1 LPPTLVREYFPG
13 GELEVRPTRR
23 LERTADA
30 PLSRTSFGVLAHE
43 AFREDDMYSFLAALP
58 AILGILG
65 FVVYLLLRS
74 SGKGDPET
82 LRIVEKLRAQHPE
95 KFADHKKLTSKQLY
109 GLLDQDQRLQREVG
123 KQDFHL
129 LGQALRQ
136 QFVKSLVV
144 YLICALL
151 FLTGVVL
158 FVYQVNRPI
167 PTSLS
172 NLQLMSVVSSAGELL
187 VDLDPIRATWQAKGQ
202 ESEIAVYLENLDN
215 SRQTRALQSRSTAGE
230 VSFKRADLAPILSER
245 RFRESNRVRVVAQAG
260 EQAFYS
266 REFPLHVGLTVLA
279 VAFEKRVKIAAIVD
293 NALVQ
298 GYNFEARLIV
308 PHRGSLDFLSLGGA
322 ISGQKDFSVPAP
334 TLYDWAAAKI
344 AYLGPDDGRLV
355 RYEILYE

>member
-1 LPPTLVREYFPG
+1 
-13 GELEVRPTRR
+13 
-23 LERTADA
+23 
-30 PLSRTSFGVLAHE
+30 
-43 AFREDDMYSFLAALP
+43 MYSFLAALP

-65 FVVYLLLRS
+65 FVVSLLLRS

-95 KFADHKKLTSKQLY
+95 KFVAHKKLTAKQLY

-123 KQDFHL
+123 KQDFLL

-136 QFVKSLVV
+136 QFIKSLVV

-151 FLTGVVL
+151 FLIGVFL

-172 NLQLMSVVSSAGELL
+172 NLQLMSAASSAGDLL
-187 VDLDPIRATWQAKGQ
+187 VDLDPVRATWQADGQ

-215 SRQTRALQSRSTAGE
+215 NRRTRLLHSRSTSGE
-230 VSFKRADLAPILSER
+230 VSFKPTDLVPLLSER
-245 RFRESNRVRVVAQAG
+245 RFRGSNRVRVVAQTG

-279 VAFEKRVKIAAIVD
+279 VAFDKRVKIAATID
-293 NALVQ
+293 NTLVQ
-298 GYNFEARLIV
+298 GYHFEARLIV
-308 PHRGSLDFLSLGGA
+308 PKKDSLDFLSLGGE
-322 ISGQKDFSVPAP
+322 ISGGQQDFSISSR